1 MAKASD
7 WAGKVMGLLQSGN
20 TAAAVGQIKVAPTV
34 KDLKALQSAIIVGRC
49 KGRWRRGNGRRDFHP
64 QRLARV
70 VLQRREPSRRA
81 VVQEGEHG
89 GPIIFGN
96 ARCI

>member
-49 KGRWRRGNGRRDFHP
+49 KGRWPDVEVA
-64 QRLARV
+64 LADN
-70 VLQRREPSRRA
+70 LDLLSAPSLHRS
-81 VVQEGEHG
+81 
-89 GPIIFGN
+89 P
-96 ARCI
+96 